1 MFPLFHFREI
11 KRLKCMARVKNG
23 QLRTKHCKVNVHVF
37 ILKHEYFPHLLFLL
51 KSERDFYS
59 KRENRNPQLLFSADV
74 FFLFIYMIHLQ
85 KILSQSSGD
94 FITSFQFWFCFGF
107 FPPKVPVLGVM

>member
-1 MFPLFHFREI
+1 MFPSFQFREI

-23 QLRTKHCKVNVHVF
+23 QLRTKRCKVNVHVL
-37 ILKHEYFPHLLFLL
+37 ILKHQYFPHLLFLL

-59 KRENRNPQLLFSADV
+59 ERENRNPQLFFSADV

-85 KILSQSSGD
+85 KILSQSPGD
-94 FITSFQFWFCFGF
+94 FITNFQFWFCFVF
-107 FPPKVPVLGVM
+107 SS